1 MKDKIEGRI
10 ISYLQNRQL
19 SDGGFFF
26 AGVEPSSGKD
36 TYLATLALT
45 LLGAD
50 FDKRA
55 VLNFWDGKMK
65 NKSLQEYS
73 IMFWAL
79 ESLKFLRTEA
89 SLFERHWKQRAISLI
104 EDRLTLKKFSANEDT
119 EKISMGFD
127 ANMLAIALIGK
138 RLEDLFYLL
147 SLCLTLE
154 IAVDGSE
161 AVRFIAELQQEDGGF
176 SEKIISDSPTTLWSL
191 KILKLLN
198 HPFPKREKIRS
209 FLQSQFLS
217 SDDLE
222 NLYCVTEGLLLLGEN
237 YLPRKN
243 EALDFVF
250 SCQRA
255 NGGFSRARTIGIATI
270 ENTFQAVKILRSYGT
285 V

>member
-1 MKDKIEGRI
+1 MGEKI
-10 ISYLQNRQL
+10 ISYLKDRQL
-19 SDGGFFF
+19 PDGGFFF
-26 AGVEPSSGKD
+26 AGVEPSAGKD

-45 LLGAD
+45 MLGAG
-50 FDKRA
+50 FDRRA
-55 VLNFWDGKMK
+55 VLNFWDAKI
-65 NKSLQEYS
+65 NEAALREYS
-73 IMFWAL
+73 IMYWAI
-79 ESLKFLRTEA
+79 ESLKLLPAEVF
-89 SLFERHWKQRAISLI
+89 LFERRWKQRAASLI
-104 EDRLTLKKFSANEDT
+104 EDRLTLKNFSRNELR
-119 EKISMGFD
+119 KLPVGFD
-127 ANMLAIALIGK
+127 ADMLAIALIGK

-147 SLCLTLE
+147 SLCLALE
-154 IAVDGSE
+154 IAVDDSE

-198 HPFPKREKIRS
+198 RPFPKREKIRS

-237 YLPRKN
+237 HLPRKN

-270 ENTFQAVKILRSYGT
+270 ENTFQAVKIFRSYG
-285 V
+285 VV

>member
-1 MKDKIEGRI
+1 MGEKI
-10 ISYLQNRQL
+10 ISYLKVRQL
-19 SDGGFFF
+19 DDGGFFF
-26 AGVEPSSGKD
+26 AGVKPSAGRD

-45 LLGAD
+45 MLGAD
-50 FDKRA
+50 FDKQA

-65 NKSLQEYS
+65 EKSLREYS
-73 IMFWAL
+73 IMFWAI
-79 ESLKFLRTEA
+79 ESLKLLPAEA
-89 SLFERHWKQRAISLI
+89 FLFERRWKRRVSSLV
-104 EDRLTLKKFSANEDT
+104 EDRLTLRNFSANDIG
-119 EKISMGFD
+119 KLSVGFD
-127 ANMLAIALIGK
+127 ADMLAIALIGK

-147 SLCLTLE
+147 SLCLALG
-154 IAVDGSE
+154 IAVDDSE
-161 AVRFIAELQQEDGGF
+161 AVRFLAELQQEDGGF

-198 HPFPKREKIRS
+198 RPFPKKEKIRS

-222 NLYCVTEGLLLLGEN
+222 NLYCVIEGLLLLGEN
-237 YLPRKN
+237 NLPRKN

-270 ENTFQAVKILRSYGT
+270 ENTYQAVKIFRSYGFL
-285 V
+285 

>member
-1 MKDKIEGRI
+1 MGEKI
-10 ISYLQNRQL
+10 ISYLKDRQL
-19 SDGGFFF
+19 PDGGFFF
-26 AGVEPSSGKD
+26 AGVEPSAGKD

-45 LLGAD
+45 MLGAG
-50 FDKRA
+50 FDRRA
-55 VLNFWDGKMK
+55 VLNFWDAKI
-65 NKSLQEYS
+65 NEAALREYS
-73 IMFWAL
+73 IMYWAI
-79 ESLKFLRTEA
+79 ESLKLLPAEVF
-89 SLFERHWKQRAISLI
+89 LFERRWKQRAASLI
-104 EDRLTLKKFSANEDT
+104 EDRLTLKNFSRNELR
-119 EKISMGFD
+119 KLPVGFD
-127 ANMLAIALIGK
+127 ADMLAIALIGK

-147 SLCLTLE
+147 SLCLALE
-154 IAVDGSE
+154 IAVDDSE

-198 HPFPKREKIRS
+198 RPFPKREKISS

-237 YLPRKN
+237 HLPRKN

-270 ENTFQAVKILRSYGT
+270 ENTFQAVKIFRSYG
-285 V
+285 VV

>member
-1 MKDKIEGRI
+1 MKNEIGEKI
-10 ISYLQNRQL
+10 ISYLKDRQL
-19 SDGGFFF
+19 D
-26 AGVEPSSGKD
+26 
-36 TYLATLALT
+36 
-45 LLGAD
+45 
-50 FDKRA
+50 
-55 VLNFWDGKMK
+55 
-65 NKSLQEYS
+65 
-73 IMFWAL
+73 
-79 ESLKFLRTEA
+79 
-89 SLFERHWKQRAISLI
+89 
-104 EDRLTLKKFSANEDT
+104 
-119 EKISMGFD
+119 
-127 ANMLAIALIGK
+127 
-138 RLEDLFYLL
+138 
-147 SLCLTLE
+147 
-154 IAVDGSE
+154 
-161 AVRFIAELQQEDGGF
+161 DGGF

-198 HPFPKREKIRS
+198 RPFPKKEKIRS

-237 YLPRKN
+237 HLPRKN